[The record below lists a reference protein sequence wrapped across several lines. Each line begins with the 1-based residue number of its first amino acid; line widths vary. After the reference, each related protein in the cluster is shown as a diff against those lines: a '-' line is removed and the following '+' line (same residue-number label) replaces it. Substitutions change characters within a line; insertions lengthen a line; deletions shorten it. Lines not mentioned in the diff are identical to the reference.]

1 MKHKIDCATN
11 SIGQIDE
18 ASEMGCTCEV
28 ERRSEYLFDKKIIKE
43 FFDNYLLDV
52 NYCNEMKRL
61 LDTYPNNMSL
71 IALILL
77 RIRIDL
83 LNHLG
88 QLKAPEQKR
97 RTSLR

>member
-1 MKHKIDCATN
+1 MKNRKIDLQATQN
-11 SIGQIDE
+11 LEHGDQAILIYEGKVYKGQI
-18 ASEMGCTCEV
+18 A
-28 ERRSEYLFDKKIIKE
+28 E

-52 NYCNEMKRL
+52 NNCNEMKKL

-83 LNHLG
+83 LNNLESEGAKTRATKLHR
-88 QLKAPEQKR
+88 QSKK
-97 RTSLR
+97 